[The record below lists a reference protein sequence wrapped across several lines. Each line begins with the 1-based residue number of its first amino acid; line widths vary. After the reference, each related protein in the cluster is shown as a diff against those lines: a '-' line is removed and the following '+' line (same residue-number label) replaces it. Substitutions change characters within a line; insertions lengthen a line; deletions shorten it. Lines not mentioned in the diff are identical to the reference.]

1 MSNKESCKKKKPRKS
16 YFNENEKRK
25 DSETKN
31 PKKIIKSKR
40 EKENIKNAQSKNSFD
55 IDIVKKA
62 NFVVNQYTNMLKALE
77 KNYGSETNKD
87 QLKKKKVYTNYK
99 IQKISGKFKYNSEKN
114 EISKTAEI
122 STNKIE
128 LKMTR
133 EKFCNYAKDGKNCDE
148 KNNMNDHLEENRY
161 QENGKKLI
169 I

>member
-87 QLKKKKVYTNYK
+87 QLKKKKNIPITKFKKYRENLNI
-99 IQKISGKFKYNSEKN
+99 IQKKTKFQRLLKHQ
-114 EISKTAEI
+114 
-122 STNKIE
+122 KI
-128 LKMTR
+128 
-133 EKFCNYAKDGKNCDE
+133 
-148 KNNMNDHLEENRY
+148 
-161 QENGKKLI
+161 KLSLG
-169 I
+169 

>member
-25 DSETKN
+25 DIETKN

-87 QLKKKKVYTNYK
+87 QLKKKKYIPITKFKKYRENLNI
-99 IQKISGKFKYNSEKN
+99 IQKKTKFQKLLKHQ
-114 EISKTAEI
+114 
-122 STNKIE
+122 KI
-128 LKMTR
+128 
-133 EKFCNYAKDGKNCDE
+133 
-148 KNNMNDHLEENRY
+148 
-161 QENGKKLI
+161 KLSLG
-169 I
+169 

>member
-87 QLKKKKVYTNYK
+87 QLKKKKYIPITKFKKYRENLNI
-99 IQKISGKFKYNSEKN
+99 IQKKTKFQKL
-114 EISKTAEI
+114 
-122 STNKIE
+122 
-128 LKMTR
+128 LKHQ
-133 EKFCNYAKDGKNCDE
+133 NI
-148 KNNMNDHLEENRY
+148 
-161 QENGKKLI
+161 KLSLG
-169 I
+169 

>member
-1 MSNKESCKKKKPRKS
+1 MSNKESYKKKKPRKS

-87 QLKKKKVYTNYK
+87 QLKKKKYIPITKFKKYRENLNI
-99 IQKISGKFKYNSEKN
+99 IQKKTKFQKLLKHQ
-114 EISKTAEI
+114 
-122 STNKIE
+122 KI
-128 LKMTR
+128 
-133 EKFCNYAKDGKNCDE
+133 
-148 KNNMNDHLEENRY
+148 
-161 QENGKKLI
+161 KLSLG
-169 I
+169 